1 MSFEQSQTYHSNTPF
16 NDERTQ
22 AFPST
27 PVPNFKPQPGE
38 MNFILVIKK
47 LKDSKAADSDGIPL
61 TYLKHAIIPVAIYI
75 IVINT
80 FIVTYFPKRLEASP
94 YYPFLQDWRWWHN
107 YRPISLQT
115 ILSSTTLEKIIA
127 DQLTIY

>member
-80 FIVTYFPKRLEASP
+80 FIVTGTFPNAWKLAHITPFFKTGDDDTITVLFLFKPFYHQRL
-94 YYPFLQDWRWWHN
+94 
-107 YRPISLQT
+107 
-115 ILSSTTLEKIIA
+115 
-127 DQLTIY
+127 